1 MRRELLDPDRRY
13 LEDLE
18 SITWLEQSKGG
29 SGKFLY
35 FILFLGIALSLSV
48 VLITSFDLI
57 VSDPTARWTALAII
71 IIIVGIVVLSQ
82 VAKAEPR
89 RVRTDYSRGKE
100 GFRGPLERLR
110 ESIERGAKGSSYA
123 QMLSILEL
131 RNAFRG
137 KVMMLRGYN
146 RAALS
151 KIISDETEL
160 HRAIKDEDLENL
172 LAMDLKKEFMVREVW
187 MDRKRF
193 QGEIMKL
200 IQKVEDWR

>member
-1 MRRELLDPDRRY
+1 MDPDRRY

-29 SGKFLY
+29 SSKFLY
-35 FILFLGIALSLSV
+35 FIVFLGIALSLSV
-48 VLITSFDLI
+48 VLITSLDLI
-57 VSDPTARWTALAII
+57 VSDPTARWTALGII

-89 RVRTDYSRGKE
+89 RVRADYSRGKE
-100 GFRGPLERLR
+100 GVRGPLERLR
-110 ESIERGAKGSSYA
+110 ESIESGAKGSSYA

-131 RNAFRG
+131 RNTFRG

-146 RAALS
+146 RGELS
-151 KIISDETEL
+151 QIVNNETEL

-172 LAMDLKKEFMVREVW
+172 LAMDLKKEFMVKEVW

-193 QGEIMKL
+193 QGEIAKL
-200 IQKVEDWR
+200 IQKMEDWR